1 MFFVNWYKKITS
13 SNYLITTPHEVAE
26 QLSAELKTGVFM
38 PASTTT
44 TTTTTTTKPLSP
56 KQVGVG

>member
-1 MFFVNWYKKITS
+1 MSFVNWYNKITP

-38 PASTTT
+38 PAS
-44 TTTTTTTKPLSP
+44 
-56 KQVGVG
+56 